1 MNSVYRKLKNVH
13 SVVLDC
19 RLGPT
24 LSCLVAEK
32 KLNSQITTFL
42 TQQQSFLIRSGLGG
56 EDKKV
61 GLSKEQAKFEKE
73 GVEEV
78 EDES

>member
-1 MNSVYRKLKNVH
+1 MQYINTFL
-13 SVVLDC
+13 LDS

-32 KLNSQITTFL
+32 SKFPNKTFL
-42 TQQQSFLIRSGLGG
+42 TQQQSFLMNSEWGQG

-61 GLSKEQAKFEKE
+61 GLSKEQAKLEKE
-73 GVEEV
+73 DVEEV
-78 EDES
+78 EDGR

>member
-1 MNSVYRKLKNVH
+1 MASANAYLARAH
-13 SVVLDC
+13 SVL
-19 RLGPT
+19 LG
-24 LSCLVAEK
+24 SRK

-42 TQQQSFLIRSGLGG
+42 TQQSFLIKSGWGEG

-73 GVEEV
+73 DVEEV
-78 EDES
+78 EDGR